1 MNWGIF
7 SPNLLL
13 GQTDFVPFVLVPT
26 GIRKF
31 TIIVQPRHLLSE
43 MFIHI
48 RGRVSDGEDND
59 QCLEGT

>member
-1 MNWGIF
+1 M
-7 SPNLLL
+7 
-13 GQTDFVPFVLVPT
+13 

-48 RGRVSDGEDND
+48 RGKVRMMVKTMTSVWRVNRHFIQVSVFP
-59 QCLEGT
+59 TVKFS